1 MTPAQLGARLAAARH
16 QAGLSQQQ
24 VADRLGMRRP
34 AISEIETGERD
45 VKALELDRFAQLYG
59 VTLEWLLGRDAV
71 AQAA

>member
-1 MTPAQLGARLAAARH
+1 MTPRELGARLAAARH

-45 VKALELDRFAQLYG
+45 VKSLELDRFAQLYG

>member
-1 MTPAQLGARLAAARH
+1 MDAKTLGARLAAARH

>member
-1 MTPAQLGARLAAARH
+1 MDAKALGARLAAARH